1 MPNQKVNCA
10 AGTREAGLDHA
21 YLSASA
27 SHRWLACPPSAK
39 LCANI
44 AEQTSEYAQ
53 QGTDC
58 HELCAYLV
66 EKALGRNAADP
77 TENLTFYDAEMQ
89 NCAEEYRN
97 YVLEQIEAARE
108 FCKDPQIMIEQ
119 RLDFSRWVENGFG
132 TGDCVI
138 VADELLQIIDYK
150 HGLGVLV
157 SAGDDEHG
165 GNSQMMCY
173 ALGALELFD
182 GIYDINQVKM
192 TIFQPRREN
201 ISTYTISKEQ
211 LLKWA
216 DEILAPTAQLA
227 YVGEGEF
234 HAGDHCR
241 FCKVKATCR
250 KRAEYNLELAK
261 YDFKMPATL
270 DNTEIAAILPRIDEM
285 ISWGNDIKEYALKQ
299 AQSGVHFDGWKMVE
313 GRSNRKFTDEAA
325 VASKVKDAG
334 YDPYEKKL
342 LGITAM
348 STLLGKKKFEEL
360 LGELIYKP
368 PGKPTLVPE
377 SDKRPAMN
385 TAYEEFNE

>member
-1 MPNQKVNCA
+1 MPK
-10 AGTREAGLDHA
+10 HA

-44 AEQTSEYAQ
+44 ADQTSEYAQ

-66 EKALGRNAADP
+66 EKALGRAVTDP

-89 NCAEEYRN
+89 ICAEEYRN
-97 YVLEQIEAARE
+97 YVLEQIEAAKE
-108 FCKDPQIMIEQ
+108 FCKDPQVMIEQ

-138 VADELLQIIDYK
+138 VADEVLQIIDYK

-157 SAGDDEHG
+157 SAGDEEHG

-173 ALGALELFD
+173 ALGALEAFGD
-182 GIYDINQVKM
+182 IYDINQIKM
-192 TIFQPRREN
+192 TIFQPRRDN
-201 ISTYTISKEQ
+201 VSTYTISKDD

-216 DEILAPTAQLA
+216 EEVLAPTAQLA
-227 YVGEGEF
+227 YTGKGEF
-234 HAGDHCR
+234 KAGDHCQ

-261 YDFKMPATL
+261 YDFEMPATL
-270 DNTEIAAILPRIDEM
+270 DDIEIAAILAKVDEM
-285 ISWGNDIKEYALKQ
+285 ISWGNDIKEYALQQ
-299 AQSGVHFDGWKMVE
+299 AQSGVHFDGWKIVE
-313 GRSNRKFTDEAA
+313 GKSNRKFTDEAA

-342 LGITAM
+342 LGITAI
-348 STLLGKKKFEEL
+348 STMLGKKKFEEL
-360 LGELIYKP
+360 LGELVYKP
-368 PGKPTLVPE
+368 PGKPALVPE

-385 TAYEEFNE
+385 TAIDDFSV

>member
-1 MPNQKVNCA
+1 MPK
-10 AGTREAGLDHA
+10 HA

-44 AEQTSEYAQ
+44 PDQASEYAQ

-66 EKALGRNAADP
+66 EKALGREVIDP
-77 TENLTFYDAEMQ
+77 TENLTYYDAEMQ

-97 YVLEQIEAARE
+97 YVLEQIEAAKE
-108 FCKDPQIMIEQ
+108 FCKDPQVMIEQ

-138 VADELLQIIDYK
+138 VADEVLQIIDYK

-173 ALGALELFD
+173 ALGALEVFGD
-182 GIYDINQVKM
+182 IYDINQIKM

-201 ISTYTISKEQ
+201 ISTYTISRDN

-216 DEILAPTAQLA
+216 NEVLAPTAQLA

-234 HAGDHCR
+234 KAGGHCQ

-261 YDFKMPATL
+261 YDFEMPATL
-270 DNTEIAAILPRIDEM
+270 DDTEIAAILERVDEM

-299 AQSGVHFDGWKMVE
+299 AQSGVHFEGWKVVE
-313 GRSNRKFTDEAA
+313 GRSNRKYTDEEA
-325 VASKVKDAG
+325 VAFKVKDAG
-334 YDPYEKKL
+334 FDPYEKKL
-342 LGITAM
+342 LGVTAM

-360 LGELIYKP
+360 LGGLIYKP

-385 TAYEEFNE
+385 TAIEDFNE

>member
-1 MPNQKVNCA
+1 MPK
-10 AGTREAGLDHA
+10 HA

-44 AEQTSEYAQ
+44 LDQASEYAQ

-66 EKALGRNAADP
+66 EKALDRDVIDP
-77 TENLTFYDAEMQ
+77 TENLTYYDAEMQ

-97 YVLEQIEAARE
+97 YVLEQIEAAKE
-108 FCKDPQIMIEQ
+108 FCKDPQVMIEQ

-138 VADELLQIIDYK
+138 VADEVLQIIDYK
-150 HGLGVLV
+150 HGLGILV
-157 SAGDDEHG
+157 SAGDDEYG

-173 ALGALELFD
+173 ALGALEVFGD
-182 GIYDINQVKM
+182 IYDINKIKM
-192 TIFQPRREN
+192 TIFQPRRNN
-201 ISTYTISKEQ
+201 ISTYTISKEY

-216 DEILAPTAQLA
+216 DEVLAPTAQLA
-227 YVGEGEF
+227 YVGKGEF
-234 HAGDHCR
+234 NAGDHCT

-261 YDFKMPATL
+261 YDFEMPATL
-270 DNTEIAAILPRIDEM
+270 EDTEIAAILEKVDEM
-285 ISWGNDIKEYALKQ
+285 ISWGNDIKNYALQQ
-299 AQSGVHFDGWKMVE
+299 AQSGVHFEGWKIVE
-313 GRSNRKFTDEAA
+313 GRSNRKYTDENA
-325 VASKVKDAG
+325 VADTVKDAG
-334 YDPYEKKL
+334 FDPYEKKL
-342 LGITAM
+342 LGITSM

-360 LGELIYKP
+360 LGGLIYKP

-385 TAYEEFNE
+385 TAKDDFKE

>member
-1 MPNQKVNCA
+1 MGQ
-10 AGTREAGLDHA
+10 HA
-21 YLSASA
+21 ILSASA
-27 SHRWLACPPSAK
+27 SKRWMNCTPSALLEKQFADEESIYAAEGTAAHALAEHK
-39 LCANI
+39 LKRFLKKRSKRPVSDYDCD
-44 AEQTSEYAQ
+44 EMEEC
-53 QGTDC
+53 TD
-58 HELCAYLV
+58 
-66 EKALGRNAADP
+66 D
-77 TENLTFYDAEMQ
+77 
-89 NCAEEYRN
+89 
-97 YVLEQIEAARE
+97 YVSFAMEQIEKAKQS
-108 FCKDPQIMIEQ
+108 CSDPVVMIEQ

-138 VADELLQIIDYK
+138 VADEVLQIIDYK

-157 SAGDDEHG
+157 SAGDEEHG

-173 ALGALELFD
+173 ALGALEAFGD
-182 GIYDINQVKM
+182 IYDINQIKM
-192 TIFQPRREN
+192 TIFQPRRDN
-201 ISTYTISKEQ
+201 VSTYTISRDE

-227 YVGEGEF
+227 YVGGGEF
-234 HAGDHCR
+234 KAGDHCR

-261 YDFKMPATL
+261 YDFEMPATL
-270 DNTEIAAILPRIDEM
+270 DDIEIAAILVKVDEM
-285 ISWGNDIKEYALKQ
+285 ISWGNDIKEYALQQ
-299 AQSGVHFDGWKMVE
+299 AKSGVHFDGWKIVE

-360 LGELIYKP
+360 LGELVYKP

-385 TAYEEFNE
+385 TAIDDFSV